1 MGVFIEIAVQQEGLS
16 SALSQ
21 QIAGVCPVD
30 IFAVEDARLVVKPEE
45 EDECTLCELCLKAAP
60 AGAIRIHKTFSGE
73 TLISSGDSRDGSS
86 ASDDAADR

>member
-1 MGVFIEIAVQQEGLS
+1 MGVFIQITVAHNDLS

-30 IFAVEDARLVVKPEE
+30 IFAVEDGRLLVKPDE

-60 AGAIRIHKTFSGE
+60 PGAIRIYKTYSGE
-73 TLISSGDSRDGSS
+73 TLVSMGNGHE
-86 ASDDAADR
+86 